1 MTFTLLFL
9 CVKEDVCAFSPV
21 NLSYYRG
28 QGKVSAKYLEG

>member
-21 NLSYYRG
+21 NLSLIIVVRG
-28 QGKVSAKYLEG
+28 RSQPSI